1 MKRRIPF
8 LLTFVVAPL
17 FAAAARGETRPV
29 HWTESAPPARV
40 AACAVYDSASDRIV
54 ELGGS
59 LGGASYRRSRLPA
72 WECTLGG
79 TGTWQRSALPSFAN
93 SSPAS
98 SALDPARREYW
109 QFGVGLPHGFAARLG
124 LAPGTGWSLVPLTTD
139 VDTWDAMAFDVAHD
153 RILGLAH
160 LVGPGPDDTL
170 ALFSAPIAESLV
182 FTRLPISGPQPT
194 GIYGLTVVW
203 DRAKAAFVVLAG
215 GTLTAPIAGILI
227 LTTGEDR
234 HWESVTPQPD
244 PVAGSPSNLYA
255 GLAAADPGS
264 SDLYLV
270 EYTHPFA
277 PISFVL
283 EGQLWKLEREPS
295 PRWVRMPP
303 PPVMAIRAALAVDTR
318 RRRLVMLGGQDD
330 ALVVLPAVQWFDIS
344 TGQWTTSDAPLAPE
358 ARGHYVVA
366 YDHPRDRVLIFGG
379 YRATSYT
386 WLNDLWARTSRDGRW
401 HRVEVAGTPPP
412 ERVDATLVEDPGRDR
427 MLLLGGWLGHPSS
440 VEVWALEHPGSPEWA
455 QLSPSGDAPDRVDG
469 AVLDE
474 ARDRLVV
481 HGAAAQ
487 PFSVGEWELTLGSTP
502 HWRRLPVVG
511 AAAPPQLCGFALDR
525 ARGRA
530 LSFGG
535 YPSSLDRTISYD
547 TVWGF
552 RLDADSVRWERLSD
566 RNERLASEFGAYF
579 NRGSIV
585 VDPVRDRLVSFG
597 GYGAGGYGNP
607 FLETRSSDIATAFPL
622 SGPAR
627 WLDLDPVEGGPPPT
641 SEKPIVYD
649 PVRDAFLVFGPGDG
663 ASAAAMFEL
672 DGAHEG
678 WPAVEPRVAASM
690 HSAVRLEWSAPAGP
704 ARVAVMRRA
713 EAGPWASVGD
723 AVRDA
728 DGVLRF
734 KDSDVAAGV
743 SASYRLAWPLPG
755 GDIPVGEIA
764 LRVGVP
770 ATAGLH
776 LRGNPARGF
785 LAMDLDLP
793 RAGPVDVRLV
803 DLAGRVVA
811 ERHIDVATAGR
822 QPLEI
827 VPSARVK
834 PGLYFVRVTSPAGVA
849 TGRVTLLR

>member
-1 MKRRIPF
+1 MRIRRILSASLRTGRTEVQMKRRIPF

-344 TGQWTTSDAPLAPE
+344 TGQWTTSDAAPSAPDAGPAGRDAGRTPRRPVVRHFDRPVDYGRRAARSRSARPLRRRLRSPSGPSAHLRRLPGNQLHLAQRSLGAHVARRAVAPR
-358 ARGHYVVA
+358 RGRRHA
-366 YDHPRDRVLIFGG
+366 P
-379 YRATSYT
+379 
-386 WLNDLWARTSRDGRW
+386 ARTSGR
-401 HRVEVAGTPPP
+401 HARRGPGT
-412 ERVDATLVEDPGRDR
+412 G
-427 MLLLGGWLGHPSS
+427 
-440 VEVWALEHPGSPEWA
+440 
-455 QLSPSGDAPDRVDG
+455 PD
-469 AVLDE
+469 
-474 ARDRLVV
+474 
-481 HGAAAQ
+481 
-487 PFSVGEWELTLGSTP
+487 
-502 HWRRLPVVG
+502 
-511 AAAPPQLCGFALDR
+511 AAPRGLARAPVLGRSLGARASGF
-525 ARGRA
+525 
-530 LSFGG
+530 
-535 YPSSLDRTISYD
+535 
-547 TVWGF
+547 
-552 RLDADSVRWERLSD
+552 
-566 RNERLASEFGAYF
+566 
-579 NRGSIV
+579 
-585 VDPVRDRLVSFG
+585 
-597 GYGAGGYGNP
+597 
-607 FLETRSSDIATAFPL
+607 TRM
-622 SGPAR
+622 GPAIT
-627 WLDLDPVEGGPPPT
+627 E
-641 SEKPIVYD
+641 
-649 PVRDAFLVFGPGDG
+649 
-663 ASAAAMFEL
+663 
-672 DGAHEG
+672 
-678 WPAVEPRVAASM
+678 
-690 HSAVRLEWSAPAGP
+690 
-704 ARVAVMRRA
+704 RR
-713 EAGPWASVGD
+713 
-723 AVRDA
+723 RT
-728 DGVLRF
+728 R
-734 KDSDVAAGV
+734 
-743 SASYRLAWPLPG
+743 PG
-755 GDIPVGEIA
+755 G
-764 LRVGVP
+764 
-770 ATAGLH
+770 
-776 LRGNPARGF
+776 
-785 LAMDLDLP
+785 
-793 RAGPVDVRLV
+793 
-803 DLAGRVVA
+803 
-811 ERHIDVATAGR
+811 
-822 QPLEI
+822 
-827 VPSARVK
+827 
-834 PGLYFVRVTSPAGVA
+834 
-849 TGRVTLLR
+849 